1 MPLKASA
8 FLLHPLPT
16 LPICPQPFP
25 DSVSLQ
31 TTPPSAGLP
40 TPAPP
45 AHLSRSPAHCRKTQR
60 LFKGQVHRHRLP
72 FPPASCPPSVI
83 PTPGCHPTHAG
94 TCESPWTPPS
104 SFQICLD
111 QVSWMESTSGYVCNQ
126 ASAFHLPSAPSPEVS
141 HQHGPRDHHTS

>member
-25 DSVSLQ
+25 DSDSLQ
-31 TTPPSAGLP
+31 RTPPPAGLP

-45 AHLSRSPAHCRKTQR
+45 AHLSRSAAHCRKTQR

-83 PTPGCHPTHAG
+83 PTPECHPYPSNPCRHLGVTLDSTLLFPNLFRPSLLDGIHFWVCLQSG
-94 TCESPWTPPS
+94 LCLPPS
-104 SFQICLD
+104 LCTI
-111 QVSWMESTSGYVCNQ
+111 T
-126 ASAFHLPSAPSPEVS
+126 
-141 HQHGPRDHHTS
+141 